1 MESSDILI
9 ISLLLETVFRLT
21 KKLRKNK
28 RLKKLLKMNLFIDFN
43 ALIECYYLKQIKSN
57 ELNY

>member
-43 ALIECYYLKQIKSN
+43 ALIKCYYLKQIK
-57 ELNY
+57 